1 MNEQGH
7 ATDVAK
13 AVSIAA
19 LSALFAALATW
30 GVEELKKR
38 VGPPDPKKKKP

>member
-13 AVSIAA
+13 AVGIAA
-19 LSALFAALATW
+19 LSALFTALVTW
-30 GVEELKKR
+30 GVEEVKKR
-38 VGPPDPKKKKP
+38 AYRRRRQRGPR

>member
-13 AVSIAA
+13 AVGIAA
-19 LSALFAALATW
+19 LSALFTALITW
-30 GVEELKKR
+30 GVEEVKKR
-38 VGPPDPKKKKP
+38 VSPPPAAKRPR